1 MAEDEALAKRLQAE
15 LDAEN
20 AKAVQSK
27 RNIEVS
33 DAELA
38 RRLQAE
44 ADLEAEFEAA
54 NQALDA
60 KQAVDVKEG
69 TGK

>member
-1 MAEDEALAKRLQAE
+1 MADDEILAKRLQAE

-44 ADLEAEFEAA
+44 ADLEAEFDAA
-54 NQALDA
+54 SQAVEA
-60 KQAVDVKEG
+60 KQAVDGEKG
-69 TGK
+69 PAK

>member
-1 MAEDEALAKRLQAE
+1 MADDEGLAKRLQAE

-20 AKAVQSK
+20 AKALQSK
-27 RNIEVS
+27 RNIEVT

-38 RRLQAE
+38 QRLQAE

-54 NQALDA
+54 NQAMEA
-60 KQAVDVKEG
+60 KTMEESK
-69 TGK
+69 TG